1 MESQC
6 QFNKLKN
13 WLNIKDNIKLFNRPQ
28 RGIYSMTDIKKNQII
43 IKIKS
48 KYLLEYNAIYK
59 LYPIDDIEERNS
71 LVAFYIL
78 KLYIEKDNWWLPYID
93 SFPED
98 ISEYL
103 YYWPKNQLKLLNNT
117 SIMVNGFYNHYSHIE
132 SMDNDWSIIYEYIKE
147 NNILDQLTELT
158 YDYLY
163 DLFIKFRILVGSRI
177 FGYEKYGIDESG
189 MIPYVDMINHSF
201 NSNTTWYFDNNIDCF
216 VLQAVT
222 DITKGIEIV
231 DDYGNKSNVNLLLF
245 YGFTLSDNPY
255 PVLRL
260 NISKLLNDNYNNDK
274 LDETNT
280 YELSLNFDIDDIINK
295 LNIDKLNDK
304 LDEIKTHHTNC
315 IKQIVDDTILNIYL
329 DEIKII
335 NIVKKNLIDLI

>member
-1 MESQC
+1 M
-6 QFNKLKN
+6 
-13 WLNIKDNIKLFNRPQ
+13 
-28 RGIYSMTDIKKNQII
+28 
-43 IKIKS
+43 
-48 KYLLEYNAIYK
+48 A
-59 LYPIDDIEERNS
+59 
-71 LVAFYIL
+71 
-78 KLYIEKDNWWLPYID
+78 
-93 SFPED
+93 
-98 ISEYL
+98 
-103 YYWPKNQLKLLNNT
+103 
-117 SIMVNGFYNHYSHIE
+117 NGFYNHYSHID

-177 FGYEKYGIDESG
+177 FGYEKYGVDESG

-201 NSNTTWYFDNNIDCF
+201 NSNTTWYFDNNTDCF

-245 YGFTLSDNPY
+245 YGFTLFDNPY

-260 NISKLLNDNYNNDK
+260 NIGKLLNDNSNNDK
-274 LDETNT
+274 VDETNT
-280 YELSLNFDIDDIINK
+280 YELSLNFNINDIINK
-295 LNIDKLNDK
+295 MNIKKLNDK